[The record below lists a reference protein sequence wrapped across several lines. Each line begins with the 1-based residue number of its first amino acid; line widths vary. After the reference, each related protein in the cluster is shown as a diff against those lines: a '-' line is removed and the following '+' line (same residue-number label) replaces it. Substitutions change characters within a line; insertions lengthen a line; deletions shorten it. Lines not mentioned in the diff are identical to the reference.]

1 VVKGVP
7 VELKG
12 IVPPVVTPIDVA
24 GSVDGG
30 SLNRLVEY
38 LLAGGVHGLFVL
50 GSSGE
55 AASLDAGERA
65 SVVRTVVR
73 AAAGRVP
80 VLVGV
85 IDTSTRRVFEYVEMA
100 KTLGAD
106 AVVALAT
113 YYYRTNQ
120 AEMLDLFRT
129 IARRSSLPVVAY
141 NLPQI
146 VGVSM
151 EAATVAQLA
160 GEGTIRGIKDSSP
173 DLSVTREMV
182 LAVRDI
188 VGFSVMTGVEL
199 AVDVAVAMGM
209 AGAVPG
215 LANVAPRPYVD
226 IYDHVRGGE
235 FNQARVIQERLIA
248 LYAIIRQGRS
258 GQSYSAAALSGF
270 KAGLKLLGVI
280 ATSRMHEPMQGLTTE
295 EEQRVKAIMQQTGFL

>member
-55 AASLDAGERA
+55 AASLDASERA